1 MFQLTKNNSFFLFG
15 ARGVGK
21 STLIRTSFDFER
33 AILIDLLSVDTR
45 NRLLDDPD
53 SLMRMIPRDVEW
65 VFIDE
70 VQKVPDLLDV
80 VHKLIEDR
88 GIKFGLTGS
97 SARKLKH
104 GGANLLAGRAF
115 VYHLFPFTAFELG
128 SQFQLDEALMWGTL
142 PKIFTLESPEDKQ
155 RFLKAYANTYIQEE
169 VWEEH
174 LIKDLVPY
182 RRFLQVAAQCNGTT
196 LNFSRIAE
204 DTRVDPKTVQR
215 YFQILEETLLG
226 FFLQPFHRSL
236 RKRQRAN
243 PKFYFFDIGVQRA
256 LTSDFAMEYGRGS
269 LGYGNRFKHFMI
281 CEIMR
286 LNEYRQ
292 TGYDISFIRE
302 DDDIE
307 IDLVLSHSNGT
318 LFFIEI
324 KSTDYVTED
333 HVRSLKYFS
342 AKFPE
347 AQLMLWSV
355 ERRSKNFGSIVS
367 KHWTEGLEA
376 LFCVFRRSRTGIP
389 EQAGQRAS
397 PHRSVATSGF
407 I

>member
-1 MFQLTKNNSFFLFG
+1 MQLTKNSSFFLFG

-21 STLIRTSFDFER
+21 STLIRNSFEETEVF
-33 AILIDLLSVDTR
+33 LIDLLSVETR
-45 NRLLDDPD
+45 NRLLDNPD
-53 SLMRMIPRDVEW
+53 SLAHMLPADTTW

-70 VQKVPDLLDV
+70 VQKVPALLDV
-80 VHKLIEDR
+80 VHKLIEER

-97 SARKLKH
+97 SAKKLKH

-115 VYHLFPFTAFELG
+115 VYHLFPFTTRELG
-128 SQFQLDEALMWGTL
+128 PSFDLDQALMWGTL
-142 PKIFTLESPEDKQ
+142 PKIFTFDRSEDKQ
-155 RFLKAYANTYIQEE
+155 MFLKSYANTYIQEE
-169 VWEEH
+169 VWEAH

-182 RRFLQVAAQCNGTT
+182 RRFLQIAAQCNGTT
-196 LNFSRIAE
+196 LNFAKIAE

-256 LTSDFAMEYGRGS
+256 LTLDFSLEYGRGS
-269 LGYGNRFKHFMI
+269 IGYGNRFEHFII

-286 LNEYRQ
+286 LNEYHQ

-302 DDDIE
+302 NDTYEVDV
-307 IDLVLSHSNGT
+307 VLSRSNGE
-318 LFFIEI
+318 LLFIEI
-324 KSTDYVTED
+324 KSTDFVTEEQTKN
-333 HVRSLKYFS
+333 LNYFG

-347 AQLMLWSV
+347 AKKFLWSQDQ
-355 ERRSKNFGSIVS
+355 EKKYFDTIQALCWRD
-367 KHWTEGLEA
+367 GLDII
-376 LFCVFRRSRTGIP
+376 FK
-389 EQAGQRAS
+389 
-397 PHRSVATSGF
+397 
-407 I
+407 